1 MKLKRSSP
9 IIRRTETRRFRR
21 LFIWFGVRTTSVS
34 TFNRIP
40 IFAYSSL
47 CVTGGLIKEYE
58 ENLKAYQEQQL
69 RDQQG
74 PSAAGPSTSKPVK
87 GKGKANHAEVVK
99 SAPHAANGESS
110 KKGKRRATPVFTDS
124 ESDDD

>member
-1 MKLKRSSP
+1 MLTLVMK
-9 IIRRTETRRFRR
+9 
-21 LFIWFGVRTTSVS
+21 
-34 TFNRIP
+34 
-40 IFAYSSL
+40 
-47 CVTGGLIKEYE
+47 GGLIKEYE

-74 PSAAGPSTSKPVK
+74 PSVSAPSKPVK
-87 GKGKANHAEVVK
+87 GKGRASHPEAVKA
-99 SAPHAANGESS
+99 APQVANGDN

>member
-1 MKLKRSSP
+1 MS
-9 IIRRTETRRFRR
+9 
-21 LFIWFGVRTTSVS
+21 
-34 TFNRIP
+34 
-40 IFAYSSL
+40 
-47 CVTGGLIKEYE
+47 GGLIKEYE

-74 PSAAGPSTSKPVK
+74 PSAAGPSTSKPAK
-87 GKGKANHAEVVK
+87 GKGRASHADVVK
-99 SAPHAANGESS
+99 AAPHAANGDAG